1 MTARMASMALA
12 LLASVAGCTKQP
24 TFEEAEQLHKKK
36 DYPAAAAAYTPYAEK
51 GDYRAQVYL
60 GRHYL
65 QKNSKDVTK
74 AAGYFKQAA
83 DQGDIDAMYFL
94 GMAYL
99 DGEGVPQN
107 PDIGE
112 QYLAKSA
119 RGGSAASA
127 LRLCFIQKEKAR
139 ITWQSSDFIRALQL
153 CENAYKA
160 GKSGAATDISDIY
173 DRGPLRDFTMSTAWT
188 AAGQIADNNLEESVF
203 DMIPSEQKIYV
214 KARAYALYS
223 EFGKNKPSKT
233 YLESLR

>member
-1 MTARMASMALA
+1 MALA

-65 QKNSKDVTK
+65 QKDSKDVTK
-74 AAGYFKQAA
+74 AAGYLKQAA

-99 DGEGVPQN
+99 KGEGVPQN

-112 QYLAKSA
+112 QYIAKSA
-119 RGGSAASA
+119 RGGSADSS
-127 LRLCFIQKEKAR
+127 LSLCSIYNEKAR
-139 ITWQSSDFIRALQL
+139 ITGQLSDYKNGLQW
-153 CENAYKA
+153 CENAYQA
-160 GKSGAATDISDIY
+160 GKSGAAVILFGIY
-173 DRGPLRDFTMSTAWT
+173 ALGPPRINDSTMATVWR
-188 AAGQIADNNLEESVF
+188 AAGQIADHNLEESVF